1 MARFS
6 ASGIEGLEISFRE
19 FAEIPDEVVKEML
32 DAAGEVTVKAHKAK
46 IRALKLVDSG
56 KLVESIKAHHKAGGA
71 KNGWMRHVLV
81 YPTGKHGTRR
91 RKKVTKAYKRSK
103 HGRTYT
109 VGGDIKDVS
118 NSEVGFIQ
126 EFGAPRKGIKGKNW
140 MKLANEECADEVT
153 RAEFAIYDR
162 WLKEKGL

>member
-1 MARFS
+1 MAKAEF
-6 ASGIEGLEISFRE
+6 SGIDELMLSMQQV
-19 FAEIPDEVVKEML
+19 AELPDEVVEEML
-32 DAAGEVTVKAHKAK
+32 DAAGEVTVRAHKAK

-56 KLVESIKAHHKAGGA
+56 KLVESIKAHRKTGRV
-71 KNGWMRHVLV
+71 KNGSQRHVLV

-91 RKKVTKAYKRSK
+91 K
-103 HGRTYT
+103 G
-109 VGGDIKDVS
+109 KDVS

-140 MKLANEECADEVT
+140 MKTANEECADEVT